1 MEKIL
6 YLECASGISGD
17 MTVAALLD
25 LGADQKV
32 LEQVLHSLPVDGF
45 EAAVSRVKKS
55 GLDAC
60 DFSVNLDAIHENHD
74 HDMEYLHGQGYL
86 GKEEHSRH
94 GQEYLGNEEHFSHGH
109 EHSEHEE
116 HSRHGHE
123 HSEHEEHSLYGH
135 DHSGHGQHSHMHEH
149 RGIQEIEKIVC
160 EAEMTE
166 GARSLTMKIFGIL
179 AEAEAKAHGVPVN
192 EVHFHEVGAVDS
204 IVDIVSA
211 AVCLDNLGIKE
222 AAIPQLC
229 EGRGFVRCQ
238 HGLLPVPVPAVA
250 NIVQAHGLKLHIT
263 ETEGELVTP
272 TGAAIVAAIC
282 TRDQLPKRFSIE
294 KTGLGAGKRSYD
306 RPSLLRAMIISP
318 EEEEPAEREYQEKA
332 MEKDVICRLETN
344 VDDCTGE
351 ALGYVMDELLRE
363 GARDVSYTPVFMKK
377 NRPAYQLNV
386 ICTPEDSD
394 KMEEII
400 FRETTTIGIRKMKME
415 RTVLNRQMENITTP
429 LGEATVKKCTLPDG
443 TVRCYPE
450 YESAAALAR
459 ENGIS
464 LQEVFQAIWK
474 SVPSKN
480 DGWHH

>member
-45 EAAVSRVKKS
+45 EVVVSRVKKT

-60 DFSVNLDAIHENHD
+60 DFSVKLDAVHENHD
-74 HDMEYLHGQGYL
+74 HDMEYLHG
-86 GKEEHSRH
+86 HSH
-94 GQEYLGNEEHFSHGH
+94 HGH
-109 EHSEHEE
+109 EHLEEE
-116 HSRHGHE
+116 HSHHVHE
-123 HSEHEEHSLYGH
+123 PSEHAHHSYT
-135 DHSGHGQHSHMHEH
+135 HEH
-149 RGIQEIEKIVC
+149 RGMREIEKIIRK
-160 EAEMTE
+160 AEMTE
-166 GARSLTMKIFGIL
+166 GARNLAMKIFGIL
-179 AEAEAKAHGVPVN
+179 ADAEAKAHGVSAD

-222 AAIPQLC
+222 AAVPQLC

-250 NIVQAHGLKLHIT
+250 NIVQAHGMKLHIT

-272 TGAAIVAAIC
+272 TGAAIAAAIC
-282 TRDQLPKRFSIE
+282 TRDHLPKRFSIE
-294 KTGLGAGKRSYD
+294 KIGLGAGKRSYD

-318 EEEEPAEREYQEKA
+318 DQEESAKIEYQEQDMA
-332 MEKDVICRLETN
+332 KDVICRLETN
-344 VDDCTGE
+344 MDDCTGE
-351 ALGYVMDELLRE
+351 ALGYVMDELLRA

-386 ICTPEDSD
+386 ICTPEDAD
-394 KMEEII
+394 KMETII
-400 FRETTTIGIRKMKME
+400 FRETTTIGVRKMKME
-415 RTVLNRQMENITTP
+415 RTVLNRRMEKITTA
-429 LGEATVKKCTLPDG
+429 LGEATVKKCRLPDG

-450 YESAAALAR
+450 YESAAALAK
-459 ENGIS
+459 ENGIPF
-464 LQEVFQAIWK
+464 QEAFQTIQK
-474 SVPSKN
+474 SENNGRQHGKEKQIN
-480 DGWHH
+480 